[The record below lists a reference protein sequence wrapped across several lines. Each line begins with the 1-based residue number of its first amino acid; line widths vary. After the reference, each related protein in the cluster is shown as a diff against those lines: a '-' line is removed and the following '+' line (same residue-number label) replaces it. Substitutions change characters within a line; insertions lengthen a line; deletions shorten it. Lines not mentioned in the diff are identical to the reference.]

1 MDDMTT
7 LVLMIQF
14 FFSVVIGLYF
24 FSQLRTQQMNR
35 NALNKDSTKELE
47 RLRKLRQVQLTQP
60 LSEKTRPAQLSDII
74 GQQDGVKALRAAICS
89 PNPQHVL
96 IYGPAGVGKTA
107 AARVILEEAKKMEFS
122 PFNETSKFIETDATT
137 MRFDERNIAD
147 PLIGSVHDPIYQ
159 GAGAYGAAGIPQP
172 KEGAVTRA
180 HGGVLFIDEIGELHP
195 IQMNRLLKVLEDRKV
210 MLESAYYSE
219 EDKNIPRHIHDIFKN
234 GLPAD
239 FRLIGATTRSPE
251 EIPPAIRSRCVEI
264 FFHPLSGEDLIKI
277 AQGAI
282 RKVGYEVEDGVCD
295 LISRYA
301 QNGRDCVN
309 IVQRAASVMQ
319 LEYRSRIL
327 VKDVQWVL
335 ESGKYMPRYFKKL
348 KAGKRL
354 GVVNGLAVSGSS
366 GFVMDIEVT
375 ASENVQ
381 GIGNITVT
389 GIVETEE
396 INGGNQKL
404 YRKGT
409 AKASIDNALTYLKR
423 RYGVNW
429 KDYDI
434 HINFPGGMPVDGPS
448 AGIAIFSGLYGA
460 IFGIEADALTAMT
473 GEISIRGGVLPVGGV
488 AAKVEAAKTAG
499 AKRVIIP
506 KANYQEFFDDGGIE
520 IIPAERV
527 EEVIEALYGVQS
539 EAGAIVSIPA
549 RGTVASASGT
559 EL

>member
-1 MDDMTT
+1 MTT
-7 LVLMIQF
+7 LVLVIQF

-24 FSQLRTQQMNR
+24 FSQLRTQQLNR
-35 NALNKDSTKELE
+35 NALNKDSVKELE
-47 RLRKLRQVQLTQP
+47 RLRKLRQIQLTQP

-74 GQQDGVKALRAAICS
+74 GQEDGIKALRAAICS

-107 AARVILEEAKKMEFS
+107 AARVVLEEAKKMEFS
-122 PFNETSKFIETDATT
+122 PFHEASKFIETDATT

-159 GAGAYGAAGIPQP
+159 GAGAYGAAGVPQP

-210 MLESAYYSE
+210 MLESAYYSQ
-219 EDKNIPRHIHDIFKN
+219 EDKNIPRHIHDIFQN

-264 FFHPLSGEDLIKI
+264 YFHSLSYEDLIRI

-282 RKVGYEVEDGVCD
+282 QKVGYDTEGGVCE
-295 LISRYA
+295 LVAKYA

-319 LEYRSRIL
+319 LEFRSRIL
-327 VKDVQWVL
+327 IKDVQWVL

-375 ASENVQ
+375 AAENSQ
-381 GIGNITVT
+381 GTGGIKVT

-396 INGGNQKL
+396 ISGGNQKL

-409 AKASIDNALTYLKR
+409 AKASVDNALTYLKR
-423 RYGVNW
+423 KYGVNL
-429 KDYDI
+429 KNYDI

-448 AGIAIFSGLYGA
+448 AGVAIFCGLYGA
-460 IFGIEADALTAMT
+460 VFGLEADTLTALT
-473 GEISIRGGVLPVGGV
+473 GEISIRGNVLPVGGV
-488 AAKVEAAKTAG
+488 AAKVEAAKAAG

-506 KANYQEFFDDGGIE
+506 KANYQEFFDNEEIE
-520 IIPAERV
+520 IMSAERI
-527 EEVIEALYGVQS
+527 EEVVEALYGK
-539 EAGAIVSIPA
+539 ENGAGTLLAIPA
-549 RGTVASASGT
+549 QGNVASASAA
-559 EL
+559 EI

>member
-1 MDDMTT
+1 M
-7 LVLMIQF
+7 
-14 FFSVVIGLYF
+14 
-24 FSQLRTQQMNR
+24 
-35 NALNKDSTKELE
+35 
-47 RLRKLRQVQLTQP
+47 
-60 LSEKTRPAQLSDII
+60 
-74 GQQDGVKALRAAICS
+74 
-89 PNPQHVL
+89 
-96 IYGPAGVGKTA
+96 
-107 AARVILEEAKKMEFS
+107 
-122 PFNETSKFIETDATT
+122 
-137 MRFDERNIAD
+137 
-147 PLIGSVHDPIYQ
+147 
-159 GAGAYGAAGIPQP
+159 
-172 KEGAVTRA
+172 
-180 HGGVLFIDEIGELHP
+180 
-195 IQMNRLLKVLEDRKV
+195 
-210 MLESAYYSE
+210 
-219 EDKNIPRHIHDIFKN
+219 
-234 GLPAD
+234 
-239 FRLIGATTRSPE
+239 
-251 EIPPAIRSRCVEI
+251 
-264 FFHPLSGEDLIKI
+264 
-277 AQGAI
+277 
-282 RKVGYEVEDGVCD
+282 
-295 LISRYA
+295 
-301 QNGRDCVN
+301 
-309 IVQRAASVMQ
+309 
-319 LEYRSRIL
+319 
-327 VKDVQWVL
+327 
-335 ESGKYMPRYFKKL
+335 
-348 KAGKRL
+348 
-354 GVVNGLAVSGSS
+354 
-366 GFVMDIEVT
+366 T